1 MGANEMVVQ
10 PEPFAVEEQMT
21 LSLRVCPSASREGRD
36 RLTKGQIDTLDERG
50 LDERAESRRA

>member
-21 LSLRVCPSASREGRD
+21 LSLSISPCASREGGD
-36 RLTKGQIDTLDERG
+36 GLTEGEVDALDERG
-50 LDERAESRRA
+50 LDERAESRLA